1 MIEWVLFPEEPRE
14 DCRRLQEPDQRTRML
29 RQVKGRQPV
38 GVSQDLEP
46 DDLTPACDKTCLT
59 LQKQNLRPALRIP
72 EVPLEEGGP

>member
-1 MIEWVLFPEEPRE
+1 
-14 DCRRLQEPDQRTRML
+14 ML